1 MLKICN
7 EVQTMQK
14 EVKYMFDI
22 FSQTLFYV
30 CCAIVWTF
38 GCSLICNTFI
48 QHEEIILYSVNS
60 QYPVGYFFVC
70 MQF

>member
-1 MLKICN
+1 
-7 EVQTMQK
+7 MQK
-14 EVKYMFDI
+14 IKVNYVLDI
-22 FSQTLFYV
+22 FSQTLFYF
-30 CCAIVWTF
+30 CCAIIWTF